1 MIKIVSH
8 QRPMLMLI
16 AIWLLAQAP
25 LLAQKVALNHS
36 YPLTTDYYSQDEKQQ
51 SLKVVLKEYEKLY
64 GVRFNY
70 AAKIVND
77 KYVEPKKTDSATL
90 DESLKVLLTPLG
102 LKYEKL
108 SDELVFITE
117 DEQNKVKKLE
127 RQKVNENRHY
137 SAPAQQA
144 PQRLFATALSQF
156 GPVILDKT
164 ITGQVTDSDTNEPI
178 PGVNVL
184 VKGTGTGTITNAEGQ
199 FRLDVPDD
207 NAVLVFSSIGY
218 EAVEVVVGNQSAI
231 DIEMVPSLEQLSE
244 VVVIGYGEKSRKLLT
259 ESIGTVSAEEI
270 QKVPV
275 ASADQA
281 LQGRVSGVQIT
292 NASGT
297 PGSGVA
303 VRIRGV
309 GTVGNTQP
317 LFVID
322 GVPVGRNSGNPRD
335 NPLSTI
341 NPNDIES
348 ISVLKDASAAA
359 VYGVRAAN
367 GVVLITTKRGKV
379 GKPTINFDGYYGVQ
393 QLPELYDMNNTAA
406 QISLVEEAQNNY
418 NIQNNL
424 SPDDESY
431 LVLHPD
437 LEPGSRYRD
446 INSPWVQDI
455 INENAPIQNYN
466 LSVSGANENLNYYV
480 SAGYFAQESAVRK
493 WDLERYSFRA
503 NGDYQVNDRIRFG
516 QTFTVSHQ
524 DVFRGVNS
532 GGDGFLLAN
541 AARMPPFY
549 EIYDTDNSV
558 PGNRYGYEGNLDVA
572 GGTIGNQNG
581 LNQIR
586 DTYNRTTRLLGG
598 IYAEIELLEGLTFKS
613 QASIDLGISRD
624 DSWNPGHT
632 AQEMGLERAQERRD
646 SRGESVSK
654 IFTNTL
660 TYENTFGDHGI
671 NVLAGIEYQKF
682 NSTSLSGRAENFLSS
697 DPDFY
702 QIVSNGQ
709 DAITIGGGAG
719 EGAFVGYI
727 GRLSYDFQN
736 KYLFT
741 ATVRRDGTSR
751 FSPVDN
757 RRWGTFPSFS
767 AAWRLGE
774 EEFFAV
780 PFISDFKIR
789 GSWGQ
794 LGNDQT
800 TAFPHIFRV
809 SVTPD
814 YGLGGSTV
822 QAPAPI
828 NFVNRNVSW
837 ETVETLDA
845 GIDVSF
851 FEDKLSLLAT
861 YYRRTTQDFLISLPL
876 PRISGFAN
884 TPANVGEVL
893 NTGIELELGYN
904 TVFNNGLS
912 LAVSGNLTTVNNEL
926 VSLTEGIR
934 EFTSGDGYR
943 TAVGFPIGYFYGYQT
958 DGLYQTDAEASNA
971 LPDANSP
978 QGPRAGDIRFVD
990 TNGPAGEDA
999 PEGQQFSGEPD
1010 GQIDFNDRT
1019 YLGKTIPDFFYG
1031 LNINFGFNNFDL
1043 SMLFQGVSG
1052 IQLYNAFR
1060 ESAESLTGGIRAAQA
1075 TTQNRWTG
1083 PNTSNDM
1090 PRAIAT
1096 DPHSNNRFSNRWLE
1110 DGDFLRLRNLQL
1122 GYTLPESITNE
1133 VNLRFYATAT
1143 NLLTIT
1149 KYTGPD
1155 PEVFNAR
1162 ESSGSQLR
1170 AGTDFGNIPQVR
1182 MFQLGVQAR
1191 F

>member
-1 MIKIVSH
+1 MRKI
-8 QRPMLMLI
+8 
-16 AIWLLAQAP
+16 
-25 LLAQKVALNHS
+25 
-36 YPLTTDYYSQDEKQQ
+36 LTTFIGLLFLVYGQVYAQ
-51 SLKVVLKEYEKLY
+51 SRTVSGKV
-64 GVRFNY
+64 
-70 AAKIVND
+70 
-77 KYVEPKKTDSATL
+77 TDM
-90 DESLKVLLTPLG
+90 E
-102 LKYEKL
+102 
-108 SDELVFITE
+108 SDE
-117 DEQNKVKKLE
+117 
-127 RQKVNENRHY
+127 
-137 SAPAQQA
+137 
-144 PQRLFATALSQF
+144 AL
-156 GPVILDKT
+156 
-164 ITGQVTDSDTNEPI
+164 

-184 VKGTGTGTITNAEGQ
+184 VKGSSTGTIT
-199 FRLDVPDD
+199 DVDGNYSLEVPSA
-207 NAVLVFSSIGY
+207 NSVLVFSSIGY
-218 EAVEVVVGNQSAI
+218 EQAEVTVGSQSTI
-231 DIEMVPSLEQLSE
+231 DMNLSPSLEQLSE

-259 ESIGTVSAEEI
+259 ESIGTLDGEEI

-281 LQGRVSGVQIT
+281 LQGRISGVQIT
-292 NASGT
+292 NTSGT
-297 PGSGVA
+297 PGAGVA
-303 VRIRGV
+303 VRIRGI

-322 GVPVGRNSGNPRD
+322 GVPVGRNSGTSS

-367 GVVLITTKRGKV
+367 GVVLITTKRGEQ
-379 GKPTINFDGYYGVQ
+379 GKPTINLDAYYGIQ
-393 QLPELYDMNNTAA
+393 RLPDLYDMNNTAA
-406 QISLVEEAQNNY
+406 SIALIEDAQNNY
-418 NIQNNL
+418 NAQNNL
-424 SPDDESY
+424 TPDDDSY
-431 LVLHPD
+431 LFLHPD

-446 INSPWVQDI
+446 INSPWIQDV

-466 LSVSGANENLNYYV
+466 LSVSGANDDLNYYV
-480 SAGYFAQESAVRK
+480 SAGYFAQESVIDK
-493 WDLERYSFRA
+493 WDLDRFSFRA
-503 NGDYQVNDRIRFG
+503 NGDYKVNDRIKFG

-524 DVFRGVNS
+524 QVFRGVNG

-541 AARMPPFY
+541 AARMPSFY

-558 PGNRYGYEGNLDVA
+558 PGNRYGFEGNLDVA

-581 LNQIR
+581 INQVR
-586 DTYNRTTRLLGG
+586 DAYDRNTRLLGG
-598 IYAEIELLEGLTFKS
+598 IYAEIMLFEGLTFKS
-613 QASIDLGISRD
+613 RASLDMNLTRND
-624 DSWNPGHT
+624 RWNPGHT
-632 AQEMGLERAQERRD
+632 GEELGLNRSAQERND
-646 SRGESVSK
+646 SRGESVSQ

-660 TYENTFGDHGI
+660 NYDNTFGDHTI
-671 NVLAGIEYQKF
+671 SALAGIEYQKF
-682 NSTSLSGRAENFLSS
+682 TNTTLSGRAENFLSA

-702 QIVSNGQ
+702 RIVGNGQ
-709 DAITIGGGAG
+709 DNIDMGGGAG
-719 EGAFVGYI
+719 ESAFVGYL

-736 KYLFT
+736 KYLLT

-751 FSPVDN
+751 FSPVDD

-774 EEFFAV
+774 EDFFVV

-800 TAFPHIFRV
+800 TAFPHVFRV

-814 YGLGGSTV
+814 YGLNGSNTV

-828 NFVNRNVSW
+828 NFVNRNVVW

-851 FEDKLSLLAT
+851 FNDKLSLLAT
-861 YYRRTTQDFLISLPL
+861 YYQRTTKDFLINLPI
-876 PRISGFAN
+876 PRITGFTS
-884 TPANVGEVL
+884 TPANVGEVR

-904 TVFNNGLS
+904 TLFDNGLS
-912 LAVSGNLTTVNNEL
+912 LAINANLTTIDNEL
-926 VSLTEGIR
+926 VSLTEDIN
-934 EFTSGDGYR
+934 EFTTSGQYR

-958 DGLYQTDAEASNA
+958 DGLYQTDDEVAQA
-971 LPDANSP
+971 LEEANSP

-1010 GQIDFNDRT
+1010 GVIDFNDRT

-1031 LNINFGFNNFDL
+1031 LNVNLGYKNFDL
-1043 SMLFQGVSG
+1043 SVLFQGVEG
-1052 IQLYNAFR
+1052 VQLYNAFR
-1060 ESAESLTGGIRAAQA
+1060 AGAENLGNGIRAQST

-1083 PNTSNDM
+1083 PGTSTDM

-1096 DPHSNNRFSNRWLE
+1096 DPHSNNRFSDRWVE

-1122 GYTLPESITNE
+1122 GYSLPETLLE
-1133 VNLRFYATAT
+1133 QMNLRVYFTAT
-1143 NLLTIT
+1143 NLLTFT
-1149 KYTGPD
+1149 QYSGPD

-1162 ESSGSQLR
+1162 ESNGSQLQ

-1182 MFQLGVQAR
+1182 MLQFGVQAN